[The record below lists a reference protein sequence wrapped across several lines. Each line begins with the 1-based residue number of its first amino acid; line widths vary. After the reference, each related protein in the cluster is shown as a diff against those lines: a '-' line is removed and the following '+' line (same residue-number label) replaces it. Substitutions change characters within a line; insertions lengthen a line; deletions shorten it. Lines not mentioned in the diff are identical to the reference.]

1 MENEGKNEIDE
12 KKRVKMKKKFKVKV
26 DGKEYMVEVEGMEE
40 AGGRGGGGIP
50 KAEKK
55 TSIKEKEPYGKFE
68 SITTGEKSIFA
79 PMPAKVIK
87 VKCKAGESVR
97 KGEILIILE
106 AMKMENE
113 IRSPADGVIK
123 EVMVEEGANV
133 SHDETM
139 IVFE

>member
-1 MENEGKNEIDE
+1 
-12 KKRVKMKKKFKVKV
+12 MKKKFKIKV
-26 DGKEYMVEVEGMEE
+26 EGKEFLVEVEGIEE
-40 AGGRGGGGIP
+40 EEYNMGGELGLE
-50 KAEKK
+50 EKK

-87 VKCKAGESVR
+87 VNCKAGEKVR
-97 KGEILIILE
+97 KGEILLILE

-113 IRSPADGVIK
+113 IRSPADGTIK
-123 EVMVEEGANV
+123 EVMVEEGENV
-133 SHDETM
+133 SHDEKM